1 MKNIGHFLLA
11 ALVGGLCSRV
21 GAGLFGVVIQTA
33 WLMTGSG
40 PNTIFIVSYCIAYAL
55 GSALGPF
62 VFWRIDK
69 DRTHRMVFSFLGA
82 VFAVFQLIGGVTQNM
97 WEYLPAPLGIGTIN
111 ILAFLTAR
119 KEREITAN
127 HE

>member
-1 MKNIGHFLLA
+1 MKNIRHFLLA
-11 ALVGGLCSRV
+11 ALVGALCFHV
-21 GAGLFGVVIQTA
+21 GASLSGGVIQIV
-33 WLMTGSG
+33 WLTTGSW
-40 PNTIFIVSYCIAYAL
+40 PNTVFVVSYCIAYAL

-62 VFWRIDK
+62 VFWRMDR
-69 DRTHRMVFSFLGA
+69 DRTHRMVFSLLGVGLA
-82 VFAVFQLIGGVTQNM
+82 VLYLTGCVTKNM
-97 WEYLPAPLGIGTIN
+97 WEYLPVPLGIGTIN

>member
-11 ALVGGLCSRV
+11 ALVGALCFHV
-21 GAGLFGVVIQTA
+21 GATLFGGGIQIV
-33 WLMTGSG
+33 WLMTGSW
-40 PNTIFIVSYCIAYAL
+40 PNAIFTVSYCIAYAL

-69 DRTHRMVFSFLGA
+69 DRTHRMVFSALGIGLA
-82 VFAVFQLIGGVTQNM
+82 ALYLIGGVTKNM
-97 WEYLPAPLGIGTIN
+97 WEYLPVPLGIGTIN
-111 ILAFLTAR
+111 ILAFLMAR
-119 KEREITAN
+119 KEREITEN